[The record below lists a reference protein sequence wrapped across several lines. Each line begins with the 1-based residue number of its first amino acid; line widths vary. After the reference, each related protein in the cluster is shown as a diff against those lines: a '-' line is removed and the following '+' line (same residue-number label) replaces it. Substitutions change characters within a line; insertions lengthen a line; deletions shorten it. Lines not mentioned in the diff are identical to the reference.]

1 MNNVNPLNTVFLAII
16 AFTLLSCSEKVIS
29 PEVVPQPEI
38 GVAIEGISEAD
49 ARQEKYELGIEA
61 MSVRDFSAARRIFS
75 EFIRENPQM
84 AGAYANLALI
94 HFENQEYDQALKLV
108 ERAIGLNNRQ
118 SQAYNLRAQLLIFS
132 GEVLDARDD
141 YLKAIELNPQYTNAQ
156 YNLALLY
163 DLYLQDVKLALQH
176 YEIYMSL
183 ISQPDET
190 TQSWIGHLKRTL
202 NNG

>member
-1 MNNVNPLNTVFLAII
+1 MI
-16 AFTLLSCSEKVIS
+16 AFTMLSCSEKVIS

-38 GVAIEGISEAD
+38 GVAIEGSSEAD

-61 MSVRDFSAARRIFS
+61 MSVRDFSAARQIFS
-75 EFIRENPQM
+75 EFIRENSQM
-84 AGAYANLALI
+84 AGAYTNLALI

-163 DLYLQDVKLALQH
+163 DLYLQDVRLALQH

-190 TQSWIGHLKRTL
+190 TQSWIEHLKRTL